1 MFRLP
6 TDTNSINGITSSS
19 SANLVLTVLSSGLF
33 IAMIV
38 SLLFPVLL
46 RFTAGVLFWIFIF
59 GVIGIMGYGIWHC
72 YWEYNHIKG
81 IPGSDFTVYD
91 TGFQRDFRVCLQ
103 LRQTCAWNEALFLLL
118 QAMTLGFLMQHLGDT
133 RGEGRCWRLV
143 TGYYW
148 EPSSPPLPRP
158 GLITFLQVANL
169 PIVILS
175 RLLQAATNYHQGH
188 TGQLSGVT
196 TTLLFGGA
204 GCGSSLQDTGHPLL
218 ALTFTTSAA
227 CNGLPLGQLLYYGG
241 GGC

>member
-1 MFRLP
+1 PL
-6 TDTNSINGITSSS
+6 
-19 SANLVLTVLSSGLF
+19 NLVSVNGYSGDSVTVL
-33 IAMIV
+33 
-38 SLLFPVLL
+38 
-46 RFTAGVLFWIFIF
+46 
-59 GVIGIMGYGIWHC
+59 
-72 YWEYNHIKG
+72 
-81 IPGSDFTVYD
+81 
-91 TGFQRDFRVCLQ
+91 LQ
-103 LRQTCAWNEALFLLL
+103 FLAWNEALFLLL

-133 RGEGRCWRLV
+133 RGEVNGVYGGRCWRLV

>member
-175 RLLQAATNYHQGH
+175 RPSSFKLPP
-188 TGQLSGVT
+188 T
-196 TTLLFGGA
+196 TTKA
-204 GCGSSLQDTGHPLL
+204 TQGSSRGSPPP
-218 ALTFTTSAA
+218 S
-227 CNGLPLGQLLYYGG
+227 CSGGPGVGLPFRTQGTRSWP
-241 GGC
+241 